1 MSTPTRLGAP
11 AALLRTRIAAISQAS
26 SAVRTPFP
34 APSSQNHFSTSSS
47 SFSAPV
53 PPRTVPRVQAEAGVQ
68 PPRNLVELIDR
79 YPSHPLM
86 QFFHL
91 RERKV
96 PEVDTTFDKDGQ
108 SLKNRDVMIPV
119 AIDSM
124 DFDDDTRKYHRAWTA
139 TELRRKSSL
148 ELHQLWYVLA
158 KEQNI
163 YLTKMEELRRT
174 GTKKLL
180 GSKEPIRH
188 HMLQVSRLFR

>member
-1 MSTPTRLGAP
+1 
-11 AALLRTRIAAISQAS
+11 
-26 SAVRTPFP
+26 
-34 APSSQNHFSTSSS
+34 
-47 SFSAPV
+47 
-53 PPRTVPRVQAEAGVQ
+53 
-68 PPRNLVELIDR
+68 
-79 YPSHPLM
+79 M